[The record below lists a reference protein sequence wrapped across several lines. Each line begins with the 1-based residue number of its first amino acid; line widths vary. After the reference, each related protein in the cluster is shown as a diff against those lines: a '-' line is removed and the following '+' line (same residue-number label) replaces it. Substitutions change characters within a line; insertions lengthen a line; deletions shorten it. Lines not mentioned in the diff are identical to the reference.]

1 MSFLKK
7 IFTFILTFFIIFAAT
22 SYSEVVKD
30 LEIKGNDRISKET
43 IIVLGD
49 ISVGKDYNTPDVNS
63 LIKKLYTTSF
73 FSDISVVITGKGM
86 VVSFLQSLRLF
97 VSINKN

>member
-1 MSFLKK
+1 MGQIENYKYVCKINYMSFLKK

-30 LEIKGNDRISKET
+30 VEIKGNDRISKET

-49 ISVGKDYNTPDVNS
+49 ISVGKDYNM
-63 LIKKLYTTSF
+63 L
-73 FSDISVVITGKGM
+73 
-86 VVSFLQSLRLF
+86 
-97 VSINKN
+97 